1 MQCFLP
7 RSLPCFFQR
16 LLSRC
21 LVLNP
26 ILMLVCLSACSS
38 PQGESGDGAADSTLQ
53 AEVQSFLDL
62 YTEEYLELTT
72 VAREAE
78 WSSNTRIVDGDDSNS
93 KRTEAAN
100 EALARFTGSEDA
112 IAKAQ
117 SYLEQRSN
125 LQPIQTRQLEAVL
138 YEAANNPQTVPELV
152 SQRIAAEAAQVEKLF
167 GFNFQLN
174 GETLSANSIDD
185 RLVRSVDPKERLQ
198 LWEASKEVGRVLK
211 PSLGDLVELRNSTV
225 QALGYD
231 DYFAYQVSDYGMS
244 VEEMMKLNHGFVREI
259 WPLYRELHTWARY
272 ELAERYGVAEPPEML
287 PAHWLP
293 NRWGQDWAALVTVE
307 GLDLDTVLG
316 SKEPDWLVQQAEEFY
331 VSLGFDRLP
340 ASFWEKSSL
349 YPLPDDASYKK
360 NNHAS
365 AWHVDLDTDVRSLM
379 SVQPNERWWATTH
392 HELGH
397 VYYYMSYTRPEVP
410 PLLRG
415 GANRGFHEAVGTM
428 LGLASVQK
436 PFLVERGLIPADVE
450 TDAIQTLLKEALDQI
465 VFIPWSAG
473 VMTHFERDLYTGL
486 TPDQY
491 NQRWWSYVRAF
502 QGIEPPAKRGEEF
515 CDACTKTHINDDAA
529 QYYDYAVS
537 AIILYQM
544 RGHIADKILNQ
555 DPHATNYWGRQDVG
569 DFLNNILE
577 LGATRDWREVMQ
589 ESLGE
594 EISAAAMLSYF
605 EPLRGYL
612 EEANRDRTHTLPE
625 TPNL

>member
-1 MQCFLP
+1 MQRFLIP
-7 RSLPCFFQR
+7 HL
-16 LLSRC
+16 
-21 LVLNP
+21 
-26 ILMLVCLSACSS
+26 ILILVCVSACTS
-38 PQGESGDGAADSTLQ
+38 PQEDSSDGQADSALQ
-53 AEVQSFLDL
+53 AEVQSFLDT
-62 YTEEYLELTT
+62 YTQEFLQLVT

-78 WSSNTRIVDGDDSNS
+78 WASNTHIVEGDGTNS

-100 EALARFTGSEDA
+100 EALARFTGSEEA
-112 IAKAQ
+112 IANARG
-117 SYLEQRSN
+117 YLERKSA
-125 LQPIQTRQLEAVL
+125 LQPLQVRQLEAVL

-152 SQRIAAEAAQVEKLF
+152 KERISAEAAQVETLF
-167 GFNFQLN
+167 GYEFQLA
-174 GETLSANSIDD
+174 GEPLSANDIDD
-185 RLVRSVDPKERLQ
+185 RLGDSVDPAERLL
-198 LWEASKEVGRVLK
+198 LWEASKEVGKVLK
-211 PSLGDLVELRNSTV
+211 PGLGDLVELRNETV
-225 QALGYD
+225 KALGYD

-272 ELAERYGVAEPPEML
+272 ELAEKYGVDEPPQML

-307 GLDLDTVLG
+307 GLDLDAVLE
-316 SKEPDWLVQQAEEFY
+316 SKDPEWLVKQAEEFY
-331 VSLGFDRLP
+331 VSLGFDNLP

-349 YPLPDDASYKK
+349 YPLAPDAGYKK
-360 NNHAS
+360 NSHAS
-365 AWHVDLDTDVRSLM
+365 AWHVDLDADVRSLM
-379 SVQPNERWWATTH
+379 SVQSNERWWATTH

-450 TDAIQTLLKEALDQI
+450 TDALQTLLKEALDQI

-486 TPDQY
+486 TPDEY
-491 NQRWWSYVRAF
+491 NERWWNYVRTF
-502 QGIEPPAKRGEEF
+502 QGIEPSDSRGEEY

-529 QYYDYAVS
+529 QYYDYAIS

-544 RGHIADKILNQ
+544 RGHIADNILEQ
-555 DPHATNYWGRQDVG
+555 DAHATNYWGRQDVG
-569 DFLNNILE
+569 DFLDQILR

-589 ESLGE
+589 EHLKE
-594 EISAAAMLSYF
+594 DISAAAMLSYF
-605 EPLRGYL
+605 EPLKVYL
-612 EEANRDRTHTLPE
+612 EEVNRDRTHTLPE
-625 TPNL
+625 TPDS